1 MSHPV
6 VPDQAGP
13 DGERVIG
20 IIDLGSNSLR
30 LMLVRILPDGSH
42 TVLNQVKNMVRLGEG
57 AFETGHLREESMA
70 RTINVLRASEGRP
83 PSESQKMHLQWVC
96 PPAGTTQPGLSE
108 PSYHPYWR

>member
-57 AFETGHLREESMA
+57 AFETGHLRP
-70 RTINVLRASEGRP
+70 T
-83 PSESQKMHLQWVC
+83 
-96 PPAGTTQPGLSE
+96 
-108 PSYHPYWR
+108 